1 MIDELGPAFENA
13 GEACLFGEDQR
24 CDVQQPPSV
33 ALVGEAFAAGAD
45 LRSGRAL
52 DDLRGRGAHLI
63 VQIAQH
69 DEPSFGAATVE
80 ELVGDDPNAVT
91 NLRFRTT
98 YEN

>member
-1 MIDELGPAFENA
+1 MLDELWPAFENA
-13 GEACLFGEDQR
+13 EDACLFGRINGGMFSNRQASP
-24 CDVQQPPSV
+24 VPAV
-33 ALVGEAFAAGAD
+33 LAAGAD

-52 DDLRGRGAHLI
+52 DDLRGRGTHLI

-69 DEPSFGAATVE
+69 NEPSFGAVTVE
-80 ELVGDDPNAVT
+80 NLVGDDPNAAT